1 MNLIQEK
8 FLQNE
13 LVWLKS
19 LSCEIHSTENYIIVK
34 SDFSQSED
42 FNFIFPRKVVQE
54 KDLYMIM
61 DQYKIKYLKIATPT
75 LIDLKLTSAMT
86 CLKTYDLNFNA
97 NASLS
102 NFRKLCSKKKGIRL
116 SANIPWKYNDLPNR
130 IFSSNVVPFTIC
142 FNQYEVGQFCLVIL
156 KSNIGIYDLQIYK
169 EFQNQGFGNE
179 FLEEL
184 LLVKNELEIGNIF
197 IQTWNQNI
205 IAKQLYSSKG
215 FN

>member
-86 CLKTYDLNFNA
+86 CLVYMIYRYIKNFKIKA
-97 NASLS
+97 LEM
-102 NFRKLCSKKKGIRL
+102 NFWRS
-116 SANIPWKYNDLPNR
+116 Y
-130 IFSSNVVPFTIC
+130 
-142 FNQYEVGQFCLVIL
+142 
-156 KSNIGIYDLQIYK
+156 
-169 EFQNQGFGNE
+169 
-179 FLEEL
+179 FLL
-184 LLVKNELEIGNIF
+184 RMN
-197 IQTWNQNI
+197 
-205 IAKQLYSSKG
+205 
-215 FN
+215 